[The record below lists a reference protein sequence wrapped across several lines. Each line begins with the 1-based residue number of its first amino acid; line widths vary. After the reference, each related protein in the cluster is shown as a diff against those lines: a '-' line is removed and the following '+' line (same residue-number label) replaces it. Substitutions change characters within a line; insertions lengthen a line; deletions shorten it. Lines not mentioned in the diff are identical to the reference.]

1 MINLTKRI
9 KKLFEGY
16 DLSMDVHGQF
26 ICNQCTVF
34 NTAERDDWL
43 KHLRKYHYSAFVLL
57 VREREDCPTALND
70 QPLANISDNEDD
82 DDDETANIGTPRF
95 EFDAL
100 TASIDS
106 HRLASQ
112 RRFQPGRPAPN
123 INQYCLIPQQQ
134 LQFGNTTADP
144 LEQSQL
150 FQRRILCGIQPSSV
164 PHIGNYLGAIK
175 KWIDLQNSGDN
186 LVVMLAD
193 LHAVTIPP
201 ASLITSGI
209 DPKRSIIYRQS
220 DYYHHIQLSWL
231 LSTLTT
237 VQKVGHI
244 PTYKSK
250 VKDESSVPLGFFLYP
265 VLQTADILVFKT
277 THLPIGENQ
286 IPHLRLCTYMIEKFY
301 HYFKQNIFL
310 VPQMM
315 ATETTRIRSLRHR
328 EQKMSKSDVEER
340 SRIDIMDDEK
350 IIQERV
356 SNLIDI
362 YAGMTNQSIESIA
375 AEAQRDNLDT
385 GALKKRPAQIIIE
398 HFRTKR
404 VEYLKLMND
413 SSYLLSI
420 FDNGRE
426 HATEIADKTSNEVKH
441 IMDFN

>member
-1 MINLTKRI
+1 MNHSSIPSSITNFFVTSSLSSKLTEVLEKDMYNAYEQVA
-9 KKLFEGY
+9 LP
-16 DLSMDVHGQF
+16 LSLITLIHGQF

-193 LHAVTIPP
+193 LHA
-201 ASLITSGI
+201 
-209 DPKRSIIYRQS
+209 
-220 DYYHHIQLSWL
+220 
-231 LSTLTT
+231 
-237 VQKVGHI
+237 
-244 PTYKSK
+244 SK

-362 YAGMTNQSIESIA
+362 YTGMTNQSIESIV

>member
-1 MINLTKRI
+1 MNHSSIPSSITNFFVTSSLSSKLTEVLEKDMYNAYEQVA
-9 KKLFEGY
+9 LP
-16 DLSMDVHGQF
+16 LSL
-26 ICNQCTVF
+26 IT
-34 NTAERDDWL
+34 L
-43 KHLRKYHYSAFVLL
+43 I
-57 VREREDCPTALND
+57 REREDCPTALND

-193 LHAVTIPP
+193 LHAVTIPREP
-201 ASLITSGI
+201 DALRKS
-209 DPKRSIIYRQS
+209 
-220 DYYHHIQLSWL
+220 
-231 LSTLTT
+231 
-237 VQKVGHI
+237 
-244 PTYKSK
+244 SK

>member
-1 MINLTKRI
+1 M
-9 KKLFEGY
+9 
-16 DLSMDVHGQF
+16 
-26 ICNQCTVF
+26 
-34 NTAERDDWL
+34 
-43 KHLRKYHYSAFVLL
+43 
-57 VREREDCPTALND
+57 
-70 QPLANISDNEDD
+70 
-82 DDDETANIGTPRF
+82 
-95 EFDAL
+95 
-100 TASIDS
+100 
-106 HRLASQ
+106 
-112 RRFQPGRPAPN
+112 
-123 INQYCLIPQQQ
+123 
-134 LQFGNTTADP
+134 
-144 LEQSQL
+144 

-193 LHAVTIPP
+193 LHAVTIPREP
-201 ASLITSGI
+201 DALRKS
-209 DPKRSIIYRQS
+209 
-220 DYYHHIQLSWL
+220 
-231 LSTLTT
+231 
-237 VQKVGHI
+237 
-244 PTYKSK
+244 SK

-315 ATETTRIRSLRHR
+315 ATETTRIRSLRHP

-362 YAGMTNQSIESIA
+362 YTGMTNQSIESIV

>member
-1 MINLTKRI
+1 
-9 KKLFEGY
+9 
-16 DLSMDVHGQF
+16 
-26 ICNQCTVF
+26 
-34 NTAERDDWL
+34 
-43 KHLRKYHYSAFVLL
+43 
-57 VREREDCPTALND
+57 
-70 QPLANISDNEDD
+70 
-82 DDDETANIGTPRF
+82 
-95 EFDAL
+95 
-100 TASIDS
+100 
-106 HRLASQ
+106 
-112 RRFQPGRPAPN
+112 
-123 INQYCLIPQQQ
+123 
-134 LQFGNTTADP
+134 
-144 LEQSQL
+144 
-150 FQRRILCGIQPSSV
+150 
-164 PHIGNYLGAIK
+164 AIK

-193 LHAVTIPP
+193 LHAVTIPREP
-201 ASLITSGI
+201 DAL
-209 DPKRSIIYRQS
+209 SIIYRQS